1 MQIFLKSRA
10 AVINLLR
17 VCTDF
22 ELGCAEG
29 GAGLGCAEGGAGLGC
44 TEGGAGLGRTEG
56 GAGLGCAEGVAG
68 MVVWVLIFI

>member
-22 ELGCAEG
+22 ELGCTEG

-44 TEGGAGLGRTEG
+44 TEGV
-56 GAGLGCAEGVAG
+56 AGLGCAEGVAG